1 MKMIEAIIRPEKLK
15 AVKDSLFKIGI
26 NGLTINNVKG
36 RGEQAGLEFTARS
49 GVFRIDELPKVMLKV
64 VIEDRDEDRVV
75 EAICT
80 ASRTGEMGDGKIF
93 IIPVSRAIKIRTGEE
108 WHYQN

>member
-15 AVKDSLFKIGI
+15 AVKDSLCKIGI
-26 NGLTINNVKG
+26 NALTINNVKG

-49 GVFRIDELPKVMLKV
+49 GVFRIDELPKVMLQV
-64 VIEDRDEDRVV
+64 VIEDRDEDKVV

-80 ASRTGEMGDGKIF
+80 AARTGEMGDGKIF
-93 IIPVSRAIKIRTGEE
+93 VLPVSRAIKIRTGED
-108 WHYQN
+108 WHYQS